1 MTSPEFKVFK
11 SVRFGN
17 IKAALIDGKPVFGL
31 ADICRALKVR
41 KDAHLT
47 MDGNVPYMTKSGYMS
62 RERGNGQIVE
72 VPLALN
78 IVGIK
83 GVKRLM
89 ELSDREDLEEFQ
101 NWICEGVILGLYD
114 TQGEKVFLFGKR
126 GQPIAKITIL
136 DPEYDVVKSY
146 DKFADDFLIT
156 IAPAERE
163 DITDFPCVNR
173 ELDDLF

>member
-1 MTSPEFKVFK
+1 MTNPEFKVFK

-17 IKAALIDGKPVFGL
+17 VKAALIDGEPVFGL
-31 ADICRALKVR
+31 ADICRSLKVR
-41 KDAHLT
+41 KDVHLT
-47 MDGNVPYMTKSGYMS
+47 MDGNVPYMAKSGWMN
-62 RERGNGQIVE
+62 RGRDNGQVTE

-89 ELSDREDLEEFQ
+89 ELSDREDLDEFE
-101 NWICEGVILGLYD
+101 NWICKGVILGLYE
-114 TQGEKVFLFGKR
+114 TQGEETFLFGRR
-126 GQPIAKITIL
+126 GHPIAKIIIL

-146 DKFADDFLIT
+146 DKFANEFLIT
-156 IAPAERE
+156 IAPAEQE
-163 DITDFPCVNR
+163 DTGFRCVSR

>member
-1 MTSPEFKVFK
+1 MTCPEFKVFK

-17 IKAALIDGKPVFGL
+17 VKAALIDGKPVFGL

-41 KDAHLT
+41 KDVHLI
-47 MDGNVPYMTKSGYMS
+47 DKNVPYMAKSGWMS
-62 RERGNGQIVE
+62 RERANGQITE

-78 IVGIK
+78 VVGIK

-89 ELSDREDLEEFQ
+89 ELSSREDLEEFQ
-101 NWICEGVILGLYD
+101 DWICKGVILGLYD
-114 TQGEKVFLFGKR
+114 TQGEETFLFGKR
-126 GQPIAKITIL
+126 GQPIAKIVIL

-146 DKFADDFLIT
+146 DKFANDFLIT

-163 DITDFPCVNR
+163 DITDFLCVSG
-173 ELDDLF
+173 ELDGLF